1 MMERR
6 YKPTDCRRYGKEI
19 DMTLLQEILR
29 TVAVSFGPILLA
41 VLAFGLFRFWQV
53 FLRRRR

>member
-1 MMERR
+1 MSALE
-6 YKPTDCRRYGKEI
+6 EV
-19 DMTLLQEILR
+19 LR
-29 TVAVSFGPILLA
+29 TMAVSFGPILLA